1 MTRPLGSVTVVELGG
16 IGPAP
21 YAGMVLADMGARVI
35 KVERVD
41 AAAELIPAPRETEI
55 MERGKESIGL
65 DLKSDDGREI
75 VLRLAAEAD
84 AFIEGF
90 RPGVT
95 ERLGVGPDDVRAV
108 NPQITYGRITGW
120 GQEGPLSGTAGH
132 DIDYIAVG
140 GVLGAIGGEDP
151 AVPLNLIGDFGGG
164 GMFLAC
170 GVLAGVLGARSTG
183 EGTVID
189 AAMVDGV
196 AHLSSMMHGG
206 MAAGWWAPRRRSN
219 LLDGGAPFYGVY
231 RTSDDQHM
239 AVGALEPKF
248 FGEFVDLIG
257 IDPEWKDRQQEVSSW
272 GEMRAEIAD
281 RFSRETREHW
291 TGVFAGSDAC
301 VAPVMSMAEAT
312 QHPHAR
318 ARGTFVEVDGV
329 IQPAP
334 APRFEGA
341 DRSVPK
347 PRRRAA
353 DTGDI
358 LSELGYS
365 TAHVERLRSQGV
377 VA

>member
-1 MTRPLGSVTVVELGG
+1 MNRPLESVTVIELAG
-16 IGPAP
+16 IGPGP

-35 KVERVD
+35 KIERVD

-55 MERGKESIGL
+55 MERGKESIGV
-65 DLKSDDGREI
+65 DLKSDDGRDV
-75 VLRLAAEAD
+75 VLRLAERAD
-84 AFIEGF
+84 ALIEGF

-95 ERLGVGPDDVRAV
+95 ERLGLGPDEVRAV
-108 NPQITYGRITGW
+108 NPRITYGRITGW
-120 GQEGPLSGTAGH
+120 GQYGPLSGTAGH

-140 GVLGAIGGEDP
+140 GVLGAVGGEDP
-151 AVPLNLIGDFGGG
+151 AVPLNLIADFGGG

-183 EGTVID
+183 EGTVVD

-206 MAAGWWAPRRRSN
+206 IAAGWWVPRRRSN
-219 LLDGGAPFYGVY
+219 LLDGGAPFYAVY

-248 FGEFVDLIG
+248 FREFVDLIG
-257 IDPEWKDRQQEVSSW
+257 IDPEWKDRQQAMASW
-272 GEMRAEIAD
+272 GEMREEIA
-281 RFSRETREHW
+281 RMFSSETREHW
-291 TGVFAGSDAC
+291 TGVFAGTDAC

-312 QHPHAR
+312 EHPHAR

-329 IQPAP
+329 TQPAP

-341 DRSVPK
+341 DRSVRK
-347 PRRRAA
+347 PRRRGA
-353 DTGDI
+353 DTGAI

-365 TAHVERLRSQGV
+365 RGEIEELQSRGV
-377 VA
+377 VS